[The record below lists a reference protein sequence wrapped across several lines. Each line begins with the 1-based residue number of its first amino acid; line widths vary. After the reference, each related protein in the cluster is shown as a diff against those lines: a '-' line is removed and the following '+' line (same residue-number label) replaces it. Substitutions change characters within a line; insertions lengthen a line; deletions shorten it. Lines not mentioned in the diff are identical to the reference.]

1 MTKNRGGEIMENNGM
16 QRMQE
21 QKMKA
26 QQKGEEVQDNTMN
39 ILNQQLTNI
48 SAENQYV
55 TFEVDTEEYGIDV
68 LKVQE
73 IIRYQEPTKLPNAP
87 EVIKGV
93 LNFRGEVIPIID
105 LRRKFNLSLTEYDS
119 FTVIIVIEI
128 KDKTVGI
135 IVDHVSDIVSFSHDD
150 IQETL
155 EFSAEINT
163 QFIKGM
169 AQLDDRLIILLELEA
184 LLSFEEFR
192 AVHQLDQSN
201 LNLENKEEE

>member
-1 MTKNRGGEIMENNGM
+1 MQTKKM
-16 QRMQE
+16 QAKQQE
-21 QKMKA
+21 A
-26 QQKGEEVQDNTMN
+26 EEAQDNTMN

-55 TFEVDTEEYGIDV
+55 TFEVEDEEYGIDV
-68 LKVQE
+68 LQVQE

-128 KDKTVGI
+128 KDKIVGI
-135 IVDHVSDIVSFSHDD
+135 IVDHVSDIVSFSQEN

-163 QFIKGM
+163 EFIKGM
-169 AQLDDRLIILLELEA
+169 AQLEERLIILLKLEE
-184 LLSFEEFR
+184 LLSFEEFKV
-192 AVHQLDQSN
+192 VHQLDESN
-201 LNLENKEEE
+201 LNIKDGEEE